1 MKAFLMHPDR
11 DFDARHPTPPND
23 DVLTPD
29 LELSTLLAAMA
40 AGDKTLFDVA
50 SLALLVGLREPNEIV
65 YRQRILADCQE
76 NSALVRELY
85 ELAGEAIKAEKSV
98 WGSLYRDSPR
108 HVLSTAVKKMEQLV
122 FFLKSLRTFAVEHAV
137 RFRSPG
143 FTRFFAML
151 LEELD
156 DEYLGVVDGY
166 LKELQFKGECC

>member
-65 YRQRILADCQE
+65 YRQRILADCLE

-122 FFLKSLRTFAVEHAV
+122 VLPEVAAR
-137 RFRSPG
+137 RSPTS
-143 FTRFFAML
+143 TRCASAHR
-151 LEELD
+151 D
-156 DEYLGVVDGY
+156 SLGSSR
-166 LKELQFKGECC
+166 CSWRSSMTSTSMSSTAI